1 MSTGLFSDKQPH
13 TLLGLPVIISPLCD
27 MTPRMVLSHAAR
39 AVVTAEFAAE
49 MDAWMLQRFGVS
61 HEWFFVNGAIVI
73 GPLGLQKLKDAARIY
88 A

>member
-13 TLLGLPVIISPLCD
+13 TLLGLPVIVSPLCD
-27 MTPRMVLSHAAR
+27 RTPRMVLSPAAR

-49 MDAWMLQRFGVS
+49 MDAWMLKRFGVS
-61 HEWFFVNGAIVI
+61 HEWYLMDGAIVI
-73 GPLGLQKLKDAARIY
+73 GPLGLQKLKGAARSY